1 MQISL
6 QNVILFCPIKIVTQL
21 DMVTHTEFPL
31 THRCAYMTH
40 INIKGRTFFR
50 AHASQGPSKTGYY
63 PDIFA
68 IVLENSMHVLH
79 RSAILFTRSWLHRKR
94 YLTFFSLQQ
103 RNQIKLHLPDRK
115 GSLMKILRR
124 FRDPRNVIFL
134 PNGLKNLLDQCM
146 CQPKTT

>member
-1 MQISL
+1 MYHFDYIHNS
-6 QNVILFCPIKIVTQL
+6 
-21 DMVTHTEFPL
+21 EFPL
-31 THRCAYMTH
+31 MHRCAYMTL
-40 INIKGRTFFR
+40 INIKGCTFFR

-63 PDIFA
+63 ADIFA

-79 RSAILFTRSWLHRKR
+79 RSAILFTWSWLHRKR

-115 GSLMKILRR
+115 GSLMKILRG

-134 PNGLKNLLDQCM
+134 PNGLKNLLD
-146 CQPKTT
+146 